1 MKRTIVLVS
10 AFLFFLAAASPLM
23 AQDEEMARLG
33 GGDNTVNI
41 IGAGIILGEPSGL
54 TAKVWLEQG
63 LALDAAVAWSFQ
75 GDSSLYIHS
84 NALYHFRVLDT
95 TGGNFLT
102 PYVGGGVAF
111 RFQDDLNIGLRIPV
125 GISWLLDAAPVE
137 IFAEIAP
144 GVGIVPETDFE
155 LGAGIGARYY
165 FPI

>member
-1 MKRTIVLVS
+1 MKRCIGTISL
-10 AFLFFLAAASPLM
+10 LLLLGAASPLL
-23 AQDEEMARLG
+23 AQDEGATRLG
-33 GGDNTVNI
+33 GGDATVNI
-41 IGAGIILGEPSGL
+41 IGAGVILGEPTGL

-63 LALDAAVAWSFQ
+63 LALDAAVAWAFVEE
-75 GDSSLYIHS
+75 SSLYIHS

-111 RFQDDLNIGLRIPV
+111 RFRDDLNIGLRIPV
-125 GISWLLDAAPVE
+125 GISWLLDVAPVE

-144 GVGIVPETDFE
+144 GVGIIPETDFE
-155 LGAGIGARYY
+155 LGAGLGARYY